1 MNTKNKLIYI
11 VLIIIILILVALNL
25 QVYIN
30 NNFEVNNM
38 KNGTEQN
45 SLASLNQE
53 INTNYNTS
61 TNEEDEQNRDNKVA
75 TLNERQ
81 RMQTYFG
88 RYLSYIESGDYQSAY
103 DLLYDGF
110 KQNYFSTID
119 KFVTYVQSNY
129 PKNIVV
135 EYTNIERE
143 GTVFILT
150 VKIRDTLNDTTQT
163 EVSEQQ
169 VVITE
174 NSVNDFK
181 LSFAVN
187 E

>member
-1 MNTKNKLIYI
+1 MNAKNKLIYI
-11 VLIIIILILVALNL
+11 VLIIIILILIALNI

-30 NNFEVNNM
+30 NNFEVNSIKENS
-38 KNGTEQN
+38 TEQN
-45 SLASLNQE
+45 LALNQE

-61 TNEEDEQNRDNKVA
+61 SNDEDQQNRDKKVA

-110 KQNYFSTID
+110 KQNYFPTLD
-119 KFVTYVQSNY
+119 KFVTYAQSNY

-150 VKIRDTLNDTTQT
+150 VKIRDALNDTTQT

-174 NSVNDFK
+174 NNVNDFK

>member
-11 VLIIIILILVALNL
+11 ILIIIILILIALNI

-45 SLASLNQE
+45 SLSALNQE

-61 TNEEDEQNRDNKVA
+61 TNEEDEQNRENKVA

-110 KQNYFSTID
+110 KQNYFPTLD
-119 KFVTYVQSNY
+119 KFVTYAQSNY

-150 VKIRDTLNDTTQT
+150 VKIRDALNDNMQT
-163 EVSEQQ
+163 EASEQQ
-169 VVITE
+169 AVITE
-174 NSVNDFK
+174 NNVNDFK
-181 LSFAVN
+181 LSFEVN
-187 E
+187 Q

>member
-1 MNTKNKLIYI
+1 MNAKNKLIYI
-11 VLIIIILILVALNL
+11 ILIIIILILIALNI

-30 NNFEVNNM
+30 NNFKVNNM

-45 SLASLNQE
+45 SLSALNQE

-61 TNEEDEQNRDNKVA
+61 TSEEDEQNRDNKVA
-75 TLNERQ
+75 TLSERQ

-103 DLLYDGF
+103 DLLYEGF
-110 KQNYFSTID
+110 KQNYFQTLD
-119 KFVTYVQSNY
+119 KFVTYAQSNY

-150 VKIRDTLNDTTQT
+150 VKIRDALNDTTQT

-169 VVITE
+169 IVVTE
-174 NSVNDFK
+174 NNVNDFK
-181 LSFAVN
+181 LSFAVS